1 MGTSL
6 MGKHMN
12 VKRIIETYQATKT
25 KQPSPGSVCEF
36 MVHPG
41 YSCVPKQGG
50 CGEGPDEFACSM
62 ERWHELDVLCNSE
75 LKRAFQDLNVKFIS

>member
-6 MGKHMN
+6 MGKYMN

-25 KQPSPGSVCEF
+25 KQPSLASVCEF

-50 CGEGPDEFACSM
+50 CGEGPDEFACSL
-62 ERWHELDVLCNSE
+62 ERRHELHVLCHSE
-75 LKRAFQDLNVKFIS
+75 LTRTFKDLNVKFIS